1 MKAKKHTKV
10 LHSFAELG
18 NVLSVKYERGNI
30 VYDKSG
36 KSVFTPTEDGNW
48 LVAHDPLKEK
58 L

>member
-18 NVLSVKYERGNI
+18 KVVSVSYERGNF

-36 KSVFTPTEDGNW
+36 KPVFTPTEDGNW
-48 LVAHDPLKEK
+48 LVANDPLK
-58 L
+58 